1 MVSPS
6 DGAERVASS
15 DAVGHFS
22 LAVSS
27 LLLLDVRC
35 AVLYLHLTLIV
46 TGEVF
51 LLIRGKVD
59 RSLSRQH
66 DHLRLLVAG
75 DDPLLVHRIEQ
86 LDGVERDAGDLR
98 QLPRRAAAGKVDRIC
113 RDRDVD
119 RRRANVVL
127 PVVLHAVECGDE
139 EGHVGSGLAGEV
151 GEDLP
156 EVPFPS

>member
-15 DAVGHFS
+15 DAVGHLS

-27 LLLLDVRC
+27 LLLVHVRC
-35 AVLYLHLTLIV
+35 AVLYLRLALMV

-59 RSLSRQH
+59 RSLSRQD

-75 DDPLLVHRIEQ
+75 MIPFLYIGLSSSMVSRETLVISASSRVVQ
-86 LDGVERDAGDLR
+86 
-98 QLPRRAAAGKVDRIC
+98 RRARWTVSVAIGMWIADGRMSC
-113 RDRDVD
+113 SR
-119 RRRANVVL
+119 
-127 PVVLHAVECGDE
+127 
-139 EGHVGSGLAGEV
+139 
-151 GEDLP
+151 
-156 EVPFPS
+156 